1 MPAKLYNRFVQIG
14 RVVVVNYGPETGK
27 LATIVD
33 VVDQNRVCAAKVLR
47 DLAAGGWAATAPTA
61 R

>member
-33 VVDQNRVCAAKVLR
+33 VVDQNRVCAPEVQRA
-47 DLAAGGWAATAPTA
+47 LAWAVPAPTA